1 MIVTTGVWQADSEAA
16 MRHNHDERTLSQLFG
31 DSFAELAKLIQ
42 NEVDLAK
49 AELREKTAL
58 VGGAI
63 GLIAA
68 GAVLLIPA
76 LVLILYAIAAW
87 LIMLGLMAP
96 LAYLAA
102 GLGAAIV
109 AAALLWTGMGR
120 LSGDALKPTA
130 TMGEIERDKNLAKE
144 LMR

>member
-1 MIVTTGVWQADSEAA
+1 MNPMSE
-16 MRHNHDERTLSQLFG
+16 ERSISQLFG

-58 VGGAI
+58 IGGAI
-63 GLIAA
+63 GLMAA

-76 LVLILYAIAAW
+76 LVLVLHAIAAW
-87 LIMLGLMAP
+87 LIMFGLMAP

-130 TMGEIERDKNLAKE
+130 TMGEI
-144 LMR
+144 